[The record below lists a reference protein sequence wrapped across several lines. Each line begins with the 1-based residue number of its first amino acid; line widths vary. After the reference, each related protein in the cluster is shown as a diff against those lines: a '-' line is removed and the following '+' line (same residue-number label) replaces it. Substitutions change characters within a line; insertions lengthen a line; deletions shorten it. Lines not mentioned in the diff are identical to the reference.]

1 MRRLHHTESY
11 RGPAAPGTGVRVD
24 SMPKKSLQHTLNN
37 PLAGL
42 LAELQLLEME
52 DLPEAH
58 RAAVERCIELTR
70 RVVQIVREQ
79 VPKEL

>member
-1 MRRLHHTESY
+1 MDAT
-11 RGPAAPGTGVRVD
+11 
-24 SMPKKSLQHTLNN
+24 PKKSLQHTLNN

-58 RAAVERCIELTR
+58 RAAVERCIGLTR

-79 VPKEL
+79 VPPEL

>member
-1 MRRLHHTESY
+1 M
-11 RGPAAPGTGVRVD
+11 D
-24 SMPKKSLQHTLNN
+24 SSPKKSLQHTLNN

-52 DLPEAH
+52 DLPEPH
-58 RAAVERCIELTR
+58 RQAVERCIELTR

>member
-1 MRRLHHTESY
+1 
-11 RGPAAPGTGVRVD
+11 VD
-24 SMPKKSLQHTLNN
+24 ATPKKSLQHTLNN

-58 RAAVERCIELTR
+58 RAAVERCIGLTR

-79 VPKEL
+79 VPPEL

>member
-1 MRRLHHTESY
+1 M
-11 RGPAAPGTGVRVD
+11 D
-24 SMPKKSLQHTLNN
+24 STPKKSLQHNLNN

-52 DLPEAH
+52 DLPEPQ

-79 VPKEL
+79 LPKEL

>member
-1 MRRLHHTESY
+1 M
-11 RGPAAPGTGVRVD
+11 D
-24 SMPKKSLQHTLNN
+24 STPKKSLQHTLNN

-52 DLPEAH
+52 DLPENH
-58 RAAVERCIELTR
+58 RQAVERCIELTR

-79 VPKEL
+79 VPPEI